1 VWFIHPFY
9 PIFKFTAALGQ
20 FLRNSLRVA
29 LNIATDCGGEL
40 YELTEAKFVNS
51 MELSKL
57 KTNETQCRT
66 RLDQQRAA
74 TKTNNQDSKQPLGI
88 AIV

>member
-20 FLRNSLRVA
+20 FLRNSLRAA

-40 YELTEAKFVNS
+40 YELTEARFVNS
-51 MELSKL
+51 MELSNI
-57 KTNETQCRT
+57 KTNDFASER
-66 RLDQQRAA
+66 R
-74 TKTNNQDSKQPLGI
+74 
-88 AIV
+88 VV